1 MQPGQAVADR
11 WEQHNPSFP
20 AGLSPCS
27 EAGDTSELIYRSCQA
42 EGRLKV
48 TCFLDVS
55 VLIRADL
62 PAQKGEENQGSR
74 SRLTES
80 RSLLP

>member
-1 MQPGQAVADR
+1 MRPGQAVADR

-20 AGLSPCS
+20 AGLGPCS
-27 EAGDTSELIYRSCQA
+27 EAGDKSELIYCSCQT

-55 VLIRADL
+55 VLIGTDL
-62 PAQKGEENQGSR
+62 PAQKGEDNQGNR